1 MDAQN
6 PNSISQ
12 MLDVE
17 NKLPEDASW
26 KRTFRVWKLDF
37 QYPLFRKLEVGLEKA
52 SLDQPSQYF
61 FRAKKCVKTGKNGSF
76 RGGKPPGRNARGNP
90 WGPVRTR
97 GDPRFILGLT
107 SPFTGYFYVVW
118 VNAKQEAAA
127 ETNGSS

>member
-26 KRTFRVWKLDF
+26 TTTFRVWQLDF

-61 FRAKKCVKTGKNGSF
+61 FRAKKCVKTRKNDCLEAES
-76 RGGKPPGRNARGNP
+76 RLEETPVETR
-90 WGPVRTR
+90 WGP
-97 GDPRFILGLT
+97 
-107 SPFTGYFYVVW
+107 
-118 VNAKQEAAA
+118 
-127 ETNGSS
+127 